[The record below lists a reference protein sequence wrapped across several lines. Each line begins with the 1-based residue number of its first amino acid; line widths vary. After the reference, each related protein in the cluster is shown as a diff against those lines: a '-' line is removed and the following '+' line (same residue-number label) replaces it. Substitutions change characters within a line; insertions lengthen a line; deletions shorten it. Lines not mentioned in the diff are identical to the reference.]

1 MQEISHSEISI
12 AQKYNVSIAGGTD
25 LLLPAGKDLEAI
37 YLNGGLDRY
46 FQQIHDAAMAETPN
60 VNTKEGRKRIAS
72 LAASVSRSK
81 VALEAPGREF
91 LKRLKAMP
99 KEIEVELR
107 AWIEKCDSLRDTV
120 RAPLTKWEDEIAA
133 EAKLKA
139 ELFAAEA
146 LARQVAEAHEMA
158 LLMNEKF
165 DRDEMDRRLELER
178 IAKERDDR
186 IRAEAAD
193 AARKAEEQRQEAS
206 RAAVERELRLSK
218 EREEAARNAAAQS
231 EARRLSAEK
240 EAAEELEFA
249 RHLAEEEA
257 KEKAAADAEKKKE
270 IELARA
276 ADVQNRRAIHSRIAD
291 DLVKHSFIMPDIA
304 ILIVKAIASG
314 KIANCKINY

>member
-1 MQEISHSEISI
+1 
-12 AQKYNVSIAGGTD
+12 
-25 LLLPAGKDLEAI
+25 
-37 YLNGGLDRY
+37 
-46 FQQIHDAAMAETPN
+46 
-60 VNTKEGRKRIAS
+60 
-72 LAASVSRSK
+72 
-81 VALEAPGREF
+81 
-91 LKRLKAMP
+91 MP